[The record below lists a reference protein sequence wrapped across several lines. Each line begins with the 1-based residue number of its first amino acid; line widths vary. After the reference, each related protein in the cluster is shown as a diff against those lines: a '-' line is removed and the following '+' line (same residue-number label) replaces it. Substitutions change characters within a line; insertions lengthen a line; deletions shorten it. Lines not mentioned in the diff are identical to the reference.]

1 MYGKQYGEYAYW
13 CWDVKGQTNSDCIFS
28 CIFYF
33 FLFFSGH
40 FSFSALLGHLAS
52 AVSLLT
58 LSATIVDIL
67 ILYIL
72 PNKSKYRGLVYKR
85 FPSTEQYEEKEKN
98 E

>member
-13 CWDVKGQTNSDCIFS
+13 CWDVKGQINSDCIFS
-28 CIFYF
+28 CL
-33 FLFFSGH
+33 FLFFYSGH
-40 FSFSALLGHLAS
+40 FSFSALLCHLAS

-72 PNKSKYRGLVYKR
+72 PNKSEYRSLVYKR
-85 FPSTEQYEEKEKN
+85 FPSIEQYGGKEKN

>member
-1 MYGKQYGEYAYW
+1 MLRCKGSNKQWLYLF
-13 CWDVKGQTNSDCIFS
+13 V
-28 CIFYF
+28 YF
-33 FLFFSGH
+33 FIYFLFFSGH

-72 PNKSKYRGLVYKR
+72 PNKSEYRSLVYKR
-85 FPSTEQYEEKEKN
+85 FPSIEEYEEKEKN